1 MENQV
6 KNQTAKE
13 GQNGR
18 LSREMMRQIKGG
30 VSDLT
35 PKERCEADHAGRC
48 GSCDNDGYFTPC
60 A

>member
-1 MENQV
+1 MEDNSKQEKPKETGKV
-6 KNQTAKE
+6 IVVSAELLAKN
-13 GQNGR
+13 
-18 LSREMMRQIKGG
+18 KG
-30 VSDLT
+30 DLT